1 MLLGARMARTRRG
14 HSAPRLRRALIAL
27 AASGAAALALA
38 LAGPAQAKTVW
49 LCKPGQSPNPC
60 FESLQTTVITSDGAA
75 TIVNTKRAKRPKV
88 DCFYVYPT
96 VSDQT
101 TTNADLTVDPQ
112 QTAIARFQASRF
124 SQRCRVFAPMYRQ
137 LTLAGIAQPS
147 IPAEAAQLAY
157 GDVRAAW
164 REYMRRYNNGRGVV
178 LIGHSQGTGMLTQLV
193 REKIDP
199 FPAIRE
205 QLVAALLIGGNV
217 TVKRG
222 SDKGGA
228 FKKVP
233 ACHTKRELHCVVAYS
248 VFNQTPPDNT
258 LFGRAN
264 GRFEQS
270 LGLPVR
276 TDVEVL
282 CNNPAALGGGLAPLA
297 TLAPTSPFPGTL
309 GLGIQLLFNGTP
321 PTAPTP
327 WIQPQDHYL
336 GHCVQGNGANVLMI
350 SPVGSARTLTPIPD
364 ASWGLHLADVNI
376 ALGNLVDLVRSQS
389 RAYLKARAKQRR

>member
-1 MLLGARMARTRRG
+1 M
-14 HSAPRLRRALIAL
+14 RRALIAL

-38 LAGPAQAKTVW
+38 LALAGPAEAKTVW

-75 TIVNTKRAKRPKV
+75 KVVNTKLAKRPKV

-96 VSDQT
+96 VSDQP

-112 QTAIARFQASRF
+112 QTAIARYQASRF

-137 LTLAGIAQPS
+137 LTLTAIAQPS
-147 IPAEAAQLAY
+147 LPAEAALLAY

-199 FPAIRE
+199 FPAVRD
-205 QLVAALLIGGNV
+205 QLVSALLVGGNV

-233 ACHTKRELHCVVAYS
+233 ACRTKRELHCVVAYS
-248 VFNQTPPDNT
+248 VFNQTPPDNA
-258 LFGRAN
+258 LFGRTDGSSFGQPA
-264 GRFEQS
+264 
-270 LGLPVR
+270 R

-282 CNNPAALGGGLAPLA
+282 CNNPAGLGGGLAPLS

-309 GLGIQLLFNGTP
+309 GLGIQILFNGDP

-327 WIQPQDHYL
+327 WIQPQDHYTAQ
-336 GHCVQGNGANVLMI
+336 CVQSNGSNVLMI
-350 SPVGSARTLTPIPD
+350 SPVGAARTLTPVPD
-364 ASWGLHLADVNI
+364 ASWGLHLGDVNLP
-376 ALGNLVDLVRSQS
+376 LGNLVDLVRSQS
-389 RAYLKARAKQRR
+389 RAYLKAGAKQRR